1 MNSVILDWNLFAGFD
16 VPRLEIPPA
25 ILSFCHPVRGLLL
38 EPKQLRLIGAF
49 SPWLSFLSLFSVSSF
64 SALSSIFLLFH
75 FLFQRSIRISA
86 RRLSITNR
94 QFCPILPCFSASRR
108 SVARSTD
115 PGDVAPR
122 RLNCQNGFV
131 VNHGRFE
138 WKPSLPLLTPL
149 YPSLPLPP
157 PTSPF
162 HSRSRLTLLLLLDS
176 FVSSNRLTAR

>member
-138 WKPSLPLLTPL
+138 W
-149 YPSLPLPP
+149 
-157 PTSPF
+157 
-162 HSRSRLTLLLLLDS
+162 
-176 FVSSNRLTAR
+176 